1 MPAQGGFALVAQ
13 ERGVRRL
20 AAIDSIAAALG
31 LFVGQKAAD
40 ASALAPG
47 LVVAEAEPEADH
59 TALVALADWCRRF
72 SPAVAVDG
80 SDGLVLD
87 ITGVA
92 HLWGGELAMVDDLIL
107 RLGHNG
113 LTARAAVAGAPA
125 AAWALARFGE
135 DRMIVPEGAEA
146 EALASLP
153 VTALRLED
161 TVAAQIVRLGLTTI
175 GRLAVLPRDALTRRF
190 GPKVVTRLDQALG
203 RTGEA
208 LTYRRPPTPWLA
220 RLAFADPISAPE
232 DMARVTADI
241 AALLCARL
249 EAEGRGA
256 RRFELAFHRLDGRA
270 LPLTVGLALP
280 GRDPRAIARLF
291 APMLETVD
299 PGFGVEVV
307 TLMATE
313 VEARGASQ
321 RRLEQGGEVPP
332 EEGVAPL
339 VDRLVNRL
347 GGDAVWRA
355 EPHASHAPERA
366 VARRPALSRSLSPAS
381 GDGWSADRPRPLRL
395 FRRPEPIE
403 AMSKVPDDPPIF
415 FRWRGVAHRVR
426 LAEGPERLAE
436 EWWRRA
442 FDPEAEPRIR
452 DYYRVEDD
460 NGARFWVFRDG
471 LYGGEDIPKWW
482 VHGLFG

>member
-1 MPAQGGFALVAQ
+1 M
-13 ERGVRRL
+13 RRL
-20 AAIDSIAAALG
+20 AAMDAAAAALG

-47 LVVAEAEPEADH
+47 LAVADAEPEADSV
-59 TALVALADWCRRF
+59 ALVALADWCCRF

-80 SDGLVLD
+80 ADGLVLD

-92 HLWGGELAMVDDLIL
+92 HLWGGEAAMVADLVR
-107 RLGHNG
+107 RLGDNG
-113 LTARAAVAGAPA
+113 LTARAAVAGNAA
-125 AAWALARFGE
+125 AAWALARFAA
-135 DRMIVPEGAEA
+135 DRTLVVEGGEA
-146 EALASLP
+146 EALARLP
-153 VTALRLED
+153 VTALRLESG
-161 TVAAQIVRLGLTTI
+161 VAAQIVRLGLTTI
-175 GRLAVLPRDALTRRF
+175 GRLAALPRDALTRRF
-190 GPKVVTRLDQALG
+190 GAGVVTRLDQALG
-203 RTGEA
+203 RAREA
-208 LTYRRPPTPWLA
+208 KTYRRPPTPWLA

-232 DMARVTADI
+232 DMARVTTDI
-241 AALLCARL
+241 AAVLCARL
-249 EAEGRGA
+249 DAEGRGA

-280 GRDPRAIARLF
+280 GRDARAITRLF

-307 TLMATE
+307 TLVAME
-313 VEARGASQ
+313 VEPLGARQS
-321 RRLEQGGEVPP
+321 RLEQSEVPA

-339 VDRLVNRL
+339 IDRLVNRL
-347 GGDAVWRA
+347 GGEAVWRA
-355 EPHASHAPERA
+355 EPNASHAPERA
-366 VARRPALSRSLSPAS
+366 VARRPALSRPA
-381 GDGWSADRPRPLRL
+381 GAGWSADRPRPLRL

-403 AMSKVPDDPPIF
+403 AMSKVPDDPPVF

-436 EWWRRA
+436 EWWRRP
-442 FDPEAEPRIR
+442 FEDDRPSRVR

-460 NGARFWVFRDG
+460 AGLRFWVYRDG
-471 LYGGEDIPKWW
+471 LYGGDDIPRWW